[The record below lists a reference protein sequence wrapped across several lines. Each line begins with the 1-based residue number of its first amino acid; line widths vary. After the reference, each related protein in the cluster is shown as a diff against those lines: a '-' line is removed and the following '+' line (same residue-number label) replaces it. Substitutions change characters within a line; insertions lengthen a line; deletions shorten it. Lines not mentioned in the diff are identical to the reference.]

1 MANEAYKQI
10 IKTAIGSLKT
20 IAYES
25 YGAVDISEKL
35 VEISRLNISVLILH
49 RDIAKDK
56 ELNDSLKTL
65 KVLRPHLRVIFIT
78 ANTSPG
84 DALISSLITKGIY
97 DIFSPNSDENI
108 NLITHNLQ
116 KIIYGNKASYADVAR
131 WDVSSLNNKTEKIT
145 TIPVTTALIVNVT
158 KCAGSTMLATS
169 LAGAI
174 NKYKIRSAVIEMP
187 HQPYLFDS
195 LGLRLLENNINKF
208 YSYPHIIN
216 SEKQPEIG
224 KETIKENIIW
234 LVPDSRLQ
242 AITDW
247 SYPKM
252 MRLLYCCK
260 EAGALI
266 VDGGSNLNKAYL
278 ESIIPIVDLVIA
290 VIDPLPAQII
300 KAKNNINKLLGL
312 KSSGCNII
320 FAVNKWSKGLSKQDF
335 AKLINVKPHVYIPQI
350 DQASIYKSAY
360 ACKTPYSRTEV
371 QEILHK
377 PMQKLVSLLL
387 PPSVIHNVSRKN
399 KFFNLRR

>member
-1 MANEAYKQI
+1 MANEAYKQV
-10 IKTAIGSLKT
+10 IKTAIGNKKT
-20 IAYES
+20 IAYEK

-65 KVLRPHLRVIFIT
+65 KVLRPHIRVIFIT
-78 ANTSPG
+78 PNTTPG
-84 DALISSLITKGIY
+84 DPLISSLITKGIY
-97 DIFSPNSDENI
+97 DIYSPSCDENI
-108 NLITHNLQ
+108 NLVTHNLQ
-116 KIIYGNKASYADVAR
+116 KLIYGSKASYAEAAR
-131 WDVSSLNNKTEKIT
+131 WDVSNLSNKTEKIT

-158 KCAGSTMLATS
+158 KCAGSTMVATS

-174 NKYKIRSAVIEMP
+174 SKYKIKSAVIEMP
-187 HQPYLFDS
+187 HQPYLFNS

-208 YSYPHIIN
+208 YSYPHVIN

-234 LVPDSRLQ
+234 LVPDSRLPT
-242 AITDW
+242 ITDW

-266 VDGGSNLNKAYL
+266 VDAGSNLNKEYL
-278 ESIIPIVDLVIA
+278 QALVPIVDLVIA

-300 KAKNNINKLLGL
+300 KAKNNINKLLDL

-335 AKLINVKPHVYIPQI
+335 AKLINVKPHVYIPHI

-371 QEILHK
+371 QEAFHK
-377 PMQKLVSLLL
+377 PLQKIVSLLL
-387 PPSVIHNVSRKN
+387 PPSVLHNVSRKN
-399 KFFNLRR
+399 SFFSLRR